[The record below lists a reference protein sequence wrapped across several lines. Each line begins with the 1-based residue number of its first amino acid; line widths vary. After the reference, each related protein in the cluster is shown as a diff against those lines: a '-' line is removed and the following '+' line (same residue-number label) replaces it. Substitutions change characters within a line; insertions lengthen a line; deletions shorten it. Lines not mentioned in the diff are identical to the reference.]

1 MTLAARSA
9 AADTGLA
16 PIPPASSDATARA
29 RICLPFSGDVVGGS
43 HLSVLDLLRR
53 IDRARFDPLVVVQHP
68 GGKLARLFGDHGI
81 PVVCPFDWP
90 ELPYNRRVG
99 ANAIRAALAQ
109 LGPQIRF
116 LRENRIDIVHVN
128 DGRTQVAWAL
138 AAKLAG
144 TRLLWHHRGDPGS
157 RGLRYAAPFLADAV
171 LAVSQFSLPRPGLI
185 SAAGKA
191 EVVHSPFDTGISV
204 DRAAARARLIA
215 ELEVP
220 DDTLLLGY
228 FGAFVARKRPL
239 LFLDTIDHMR
249 RMRADRPLVG
259 LLFGAA
265 EEPAMDAAIRAHI
278 ASRGLA
284 DHVRIMGW
292 RSPGT
297 AWIAACDQLL
307 VPAVG
312 EPFGRT
318 LIEAMLVGTPI
329 VATRSGGNV
338 EALKDGALGRLVT
351 PEDPVALAM
360 GALDMAAGEAAAL
373 AARAEA
379 DARVRFGFDRHCE
392 QVSAVYERLLGTG
405 AGAAV

>member
-1 MTLAARSA
+1 MSA
-9 AADTGLA
+9 ATRPMAAHADLA
-16 PIPPASSDATARA
+16 PIPPADSDATVRA
-29 RICLPFSGDVVGGS
+29 RICLPFSGDVIGGS

-53 IDRARFDPLVVVQHP
+53 IDRTRFDPLVVVQHP
-68 GGKLARLFGDHGI
+68 EGKLMRLFGDHGI

-99 ANAIRAALAQ
+99 ANAVRAALAQ
-109 LGPQIRF
+109 LAPQIRF
-116 LRENRIDIVHVN
+116 LRENRIDIVHLN

-144 TRLLWHHRGDPGS
+144 TKLLWHHRGDPGS
-157 RGLRYAAPFLADAV
+157 RGLRFAAPFLADAV
-171 LAVSQFSLPRPGLI
+171 LAVSQFSLPRPGPI

-191 EVVHSPFDTGISV
+191 EVVHSPFDTDISV
-204 DRAAARARLIA
+204 DRAAARAQLIA
-215 ELEVP
+215 ELGVP
-220 DDTLLLGY
+220 DETLLLGY

-249 RMRADRPLVG
+249 RMRPDRPLVG

-265 EEPAMDAAIRAHI
+265 EEPAMGEAIGARIAA
-278 ASRGLA
+278 RGLS
-284 DHVRIMGW
+284 DHVRLMGW

-297 AWIAACDQLL
+297 RWIAACDQLL

-338 EALKDGALGRLVT
+338 EALKGGELGRLVA
-351 PEDPVALAM
+351 PEDPVALAA
-360 GALDMAAGEAAAL
+360 GAFEMAAGDAATF

-379 DARVRFGFDRHCE
+379 DARVRFGFDRHCA
-392 QVSAVYERLLGTG
+392 QVSAVYERLLG
-405 AGAAV
+405 AG